1 MHPEEVD
8 DWQLIIPGSEKRNGG
23 IREGG
28 IKVGK
33 SDFMRFHF
41 ALPFVPGSKLPLFF
55 HIIGDGHQ
63 PNSRG
68 LCTHYK
74 DSLLKVG

>member
-1 MHPEEVD
+1 MTCF
-8 DWQLIIPGSEKRNGG
+8 LFFKIPASQAKFVILWPNHLKEKGRFPKAG
-23 IREGG
+23 IQY
-28 IKVGK
+28 
-33 SDFMRFHF
+33 FQ
-41 ALPFVPGSKLPLFF
+41 PFVRSGLNSHYF